1 MALTSA
7 ERQRRY
13 RERHLGFD
21 GNKVRIELFISI
33 HAKAQIGR
41 LARHHGCT
49 VTKMIEDL
57 VEATESAIV
66 DQLPWQQHKAYY
78 DSHLLQP
85 TAAPVNRSAKH
96 HPSRRQHR
104 HQNNHRARA
113 ESLHGNYLGGH
124 E

>member
-57 VEATESAIV
+57 VEAAESAIV

-85 TAAPVNRSAKH
+85 TAAPVNRKRQTPPKPKAAPPPKQS
-96 HPSRRQHR
+96 PRPRRKVTR
-104 HQNNHRARA
+104 
-113 ESLHGNYLGGH
+113 
-124 E
+124 